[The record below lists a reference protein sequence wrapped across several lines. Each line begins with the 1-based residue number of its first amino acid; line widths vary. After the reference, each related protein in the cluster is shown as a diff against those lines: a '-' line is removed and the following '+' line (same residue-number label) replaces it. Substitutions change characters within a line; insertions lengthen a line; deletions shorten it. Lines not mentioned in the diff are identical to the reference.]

1 MVPGPSFRSPFV
13 FSINSLI
20 LPSFPLTSFHLAEA
34 SLYTSLGL
42 YALVCA
48 VLPNAYY

>member
-1 MVPGPSFRSPFV
+1 MLSGSSFRAAFV

-34 SLYTSLGL
+34 LPSAFFVALYS
-42 YALVCA
+42 
-48 VLPNAYY
+48 